1 MPSFLLKE
9 LYMRIDKY
17 ISGCGYAS
25 RKDVKK
31 LIKQGL
37 VFIDGEVC
45 KKPEEQTDENS
56 IVEVD
61 GERLIYREFVY
72 LMLNKP
78 QGCVSAVYDKK
89 YPVVT
94 EFVPDLVA
102 QEHVL
107 SNGEQGDQRQLLVD
121 DDDEGLLIL
130 TNDGQFAHEMTS
142 PKKDVYKRYFAVLD
156 KPMEEKDVEI
166 FAGGM
171 EFKEFTAK
179 SAKLEI
185 TENPNEVYIEIA
197 EGKFH
202 QVKRMCERVG
212 KTVTYL
218 KRVAIGNLKLDKSLE
233 KGEVRELT
241 KDELDML
248 YKK

>member
-1 MPSFLLKE
+1 
-9 LYMRIDKY
+9 MRIDKY

-94 EFVPDLVA
+94 AFVPEEYAHFEVYPVGRLDI
-102 QEHVL
+102 
-107 SNGEQGDQRQLLVD
+107 DT
-121 DDDEGLLIL
+121 EGLLIL

>member
-1 MPSFLLKE
+1 
-9 LYMRIDKY
+9 MRIDKY

-45 KKPEEQTDENS
+45 EKPEEQTDENS

-94 EFVPDLVA
+94 EFVPEEYAHFEVYPVGRLDI
-102 QEHVL
+102 
-107 SNGEQGDQRQLLVD
+107 DT
-121 DDDEGLLIL
+121 EGLLIL

-218 KRVAIGNLKLDKSLE
+218 KRVAIGNLKLDESLE

>member
-1 MPSFLLKE
+1 M
-9 LYMRIDKY
+9 
-17 ISGCGYAS
+17 
-25 RKDVKK
+25 
-31 LIKQGL
+31 
-37 VFIDGEVC
+37 C

-94 EFVPDLVA
+94 EFVPEEYAHFEVYPVGRLDI
-102 QEHVL
+102 
-107 SNGEQGDQRQLLVD
+107 DT
-121 DDDEGLLIL
+121 EGLLIL

-166 FAGGM
+166 FASGM

>member
-1 MPSFLLKE
+1 
-9 LYMRIDKY
+9 MRIDKY

-37 VFIDGEVC
+37 VFINGEVC

-94 EFVPDLVA
+94 EFVPEEYAHFEVYPVGRLDI
-102 QEHVL
+102 
-107 SNGEQGDQRQLLVD
+107 DT
-121 DDDEGLLIL
+121 EGLLIL

-185 TENPNEVYIEIA
+185 TETPNEVYIEIA

>member
-1 MPSFLLKE
+1 
-9 LYMRIDKY
+9 MRIDKY

-37 VFIDGEVC
+37 VFINGEVC

-94 EFVPDLVA
+94 EFVPEEYAHFEVYPVGRLDI
-102 QEHVL
+102 
-107 SNGEQGDQRQLLVD
+107 DT
-121 DDDEGLLIL
+121 EGLLIL

-218 KRVAIGNLKLDKSLE
+218 KRVAIGNFKLDKSLE

>member
-9 LYMRIDKY
+9 SYMRIDKY

-37 VFIDGEVC
+37 VFINGEVC

-94 EFVPDLVA
+94 EFVPEEYAHFEVYPVGRLDI
-102 QEHVL
+102 
-107 SNGEQGDQRQLLVD
+107 DT
-121 DDDEGLLIL
+121 EGLLIL

>member
-1 MPSFLLKE
+1 
-9 LYMRIDKY
+9 MRIDKY

-31 LIKQGL
+31 LIKQGI

-94 EFVPDLVA
+94 EFVPEEYAHFEVYPVGRLDI
-102 QEHVL
+102 
-107 SNGEQGDQRQLLVD
+107 DT
-121 DDDEGLLIL
+121 EGLLIL

-156 KPMEEKDVEI
+156 KPMEDVEI